1 MSIPLTDKIAYG
13 TMTLGL
19 RSTPMSFDEAAD
31 MINYVVTKYNVKF
44 LNGGEFYG
52 KDHYNLKVFQRYL
65 EKYNSPKNKDLIVS
79 IKGAFNISE
88 MKPDGSKEGI
98 DRSIKAIL
106 PYFEV
111 ENRPKLLFEAARVDP
126 AVPIENTISY
136 INEYI
141 KQGKLSGVS
150 LSEAGSKSVAKAAK
164 VAPISFVELEF
175 SFFTRDIVDEG
186 VFKVCSDEGIPIIA
200 YSPLGHGMLTDFLV
214 ENADKF
220 YEQTRSD
227 FRATFDRFT
236 DENYQKNVE
245 ACKKLYDF
253 AHDVKKTTLEAL
265 ALSWIVKVSES
276 TNLWGVEKVAKI
288 IPIPS
293 SSSPLRA
300 DANFGKLVEL
310 SDEEFAQVEKIYE
323 ESRMVGT
330 RGNAHMAKFMLS

>member
-1 MSIPLTDKIAYG
+1 
-13 TMTLGL
+13 MTLGL

-141 KQGKLSGVS
+141 KKGKLSGVS

-236 DENYQKNVE
+236 DENCQKNVE